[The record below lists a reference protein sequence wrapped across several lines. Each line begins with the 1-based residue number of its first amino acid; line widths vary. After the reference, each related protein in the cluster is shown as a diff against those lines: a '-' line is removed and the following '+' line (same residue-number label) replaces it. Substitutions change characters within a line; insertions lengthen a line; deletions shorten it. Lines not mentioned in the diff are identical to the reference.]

1 MLYGIIKAIFLRDA
15 VVFQRPHLL
24 KEQLFMQ
31 QARLHR
37 FITILTSEKAT
48 MFIYSILKNVYCI
61 LLITASLYNKGA
73 DLLCGG

>member
-31 QARLHR
+31 QARLYR
-37 FITILTSEKAT
+37 FITILTSEKRHDVHI
-48 MFIYSILKNVYCI
+48 FHFKKRILHIIDNGKFVQ
-61 LLITASLYNKGA
+61 
-73 DLLCGG
+73 